1 MRVINKRAG
10 YEITQPPLE
19 PTSLL
24 SDGESGTEDVSDAV
38 VGFTEGSDAN
48 LQSGSTLGTLFG
60 KIKYF
65 INNITNVISNTI
77 FASASID
84 NTSGMPTVEV
94 EKHVDGDRITFDF
107 NFSGLKGTKG
117 EDGADGN
124 NGVDGV
130 TPDITITATVDGTS
144 GTPSVNVTK
153 TGTDED
159 PVFNLAFHGL
169 KGEGGGTGS
178 SIEGQLVDV
187 QTSESYSGDIKS
199 ISLLKNHHRHVL
211 AVTVD
216 DDTTGNE
223 ETLSDGFYSVP
234 EGEGVSRRS
243 VLMKASDEAGAIDWG
258 DAVDIIDFG
267 SNVLFF
273 NNHEENIE
281 GVTEISYYDE
291 EQDEEHTYEVEIKN
305 FNFTDTTISF
315 DIENLTDENISIPNG
330 DEVLSFYGLIVSPN
344 DDITLSN
351 FVGGITGISRLDPA
365 TQSSWNNTLMNLF
378 LWSDGFTLNGHDTK
392 TISFDYS
399 GFEFYFADV
408 YKHSGKLCQIVP
420 FTTYGDNGNVLKI
433 EGGSPV
439 WGNVEIPQNDVW
451 KVGKG
456 GNNNSMYEG
465 NYLYEIKKSDY
476 DPNNSDLELV
486 NITDEDSGS
495 TPIKRFHFIARN
507 AISSGMTYT
516 FLVPCTNSGQDCV
529 LKNVVHN
536 SKIHATGV
544 FYICNQTYL
553 SLSCEVSDDIL
564 VDEELTL
571 DLVFNDNS
579 YIAFYDYVGYIYS
592 ANYTNQNNT
601 DGNYVFP
608 KLDLAEKVSN
618 AGMAIVKVDRYAYN
632 GSAGVVA
639 NYEVDDANSILSI
652 DAVNLTPDSIAY
664 TQMIRISESNNN
676 AFTCSDPD
684 VSLMHDYVGYLY
696 IYCNLT
702 AYQSK
707 HIEIAFTGG
716 EFYGV
721 SDMHNSYTIT
731 PVMDIPNA

>member
-24 SDGESGTEDVSDAV
+24 GDGEGGTEDVSDAI
-38 VGFTEGSDAN
+38 VGFTEGSDSDIE
-48 LQSGSTLGTLFG
+48 SGTTLSTLFG

-84 NTSGMPTVEV
+84 NTSGTPTVEV

-117 EDGADGN
+117 DNGTDGA
-124 NGVDGV
+124 DGV
-130 TPDITITATVDGTS
+130 TPDITITATVDGTT

-153 TGTDED
+153 SGTDEE

-199 ISLLKNHHRHVL
+199 ISLLKNNHRHVL

-234 EGEGVSRRS
+234 EGEGVNRRS

-258 DAVDIIDFG
+258 EAVDIIDFG

-273 NNHEENIE
+273 NNREENIE
-281 GVTEISYYDE
+281 GVTEISYHDE

-305 FNFTDTTISF
+305 FSFTDTSISF
-315 DIENLTDENISIPNG
+315 DIENLTGENISIPNG
-330 DEVLSFYGLIVSPN
+330 DEVLSFHGLIVSPY
-344 DDITLSN
+344 DDIVLSN
-351 FVGGITGISRLDPA
+351 FVGGITAVSRLDTA
-365 TQSSWNNTLMNLF
+365 TQSSWNKSLMNLF
-378 LWSDGFTLNGHDTK
+378 IRSDGFILNGHDTK

-399 GFEFYFADV
+399 GIELYDD
-408 YKHSGKLCQIVP
+408 YTHGGKLCQIVP
-420 FTTYGDNGNVLKI
+420 FTAYGDNGNVLKI
-433 EGGSPV
+433 EDGSPV
-439 WGNVEIPQNDVW
+439 WGNVEISQNDVW

-456 GNNNSMYEG
+456 GNANSMYEG
-465 NYLYEIKKSDY
+465 NYLYEIKKRDY
-476 DPNNSDLELV
+476 DPNISDLELV
-486 NITDEDSGS
+486 NITDENSGS
-495 TPIKRFHFIARN
+495 TPIRRFHFIARN

-516 FLVPCTNSGQDCV
+516 FLVPCTNSGYDCV

-536 SKIHATGV
+536 SKIHATGA

-553 SLSCEVSDDIL
+553 SLSCEVSDDIV

-571 DLVFNDNS
+571 DLVFNDGS
-579 YIAFYDYVGYIYS
+579 YIEFYDYLGYLYS
-592 ANYTNQNNT
+592 AAYTNQNNT

-608 KLDLAEKVSN
+608 KLDLAEKTSN
-618 AGMAIVKVDRYAYN
+618 AGTAIVKVDRYAYN
-632 GSAGVVA
+632 GSTGVVA
-639 NYEVDDANSILSI
+639 NYEVDETNSILSI

-664 TQMIRISESNNN
+664 TQTIRISESGIN

-707 HIEIAFTGG
+707 HIEIEFTDE

-731 PVMDIPNA
+731 PVMDIPNP